1 MQSESWI
8 IVELLIL
15 LAIFGGLA
23 FFRIPAYEKGA
34 WMVMGAIWTAL
45 STILGYKF
53 GKNMPQQA
61 ADPKPGQTT
70 QSTVTQTDSGPAVL
84 TTPPTAGGQAVSNPG
99 TPG

>member
-53 GKNMPQQA
+53 GRICLSRQPTRSQA
-61 ADPKPGQTT
+61 KQPNRP
-70 QSTVTQTDSGPAVL
+70 
-84 TTPPTAGGQAVSNPG
+84 
-99 TPG
+99 

>member
-1 MQSESWI
+1 MKARVGSS
-8 IVELLIL
+8 VELLIL

-61 ADPKPGQTT
+61 ARPEASQTNPIDREPKRI
-70 QSTVTQTDSGPAVL
+70 SGPAVL
-84 TTPPTAGGQAVSNPG
+84 TTPPTAGG
-99 TPG
+99 